1 MLLRNVVL
9 GAAFF
14 VSLSAYAASG
24 LKNVELRDLY
34 FGEALYYAYQDKH
47 FEALARLDTE
57 LMLHYGVDES
67 NLDPLFLNLG
77 QAEFSVGDIELQY
90 RMDKRAGKA
99 IQAVLGSG
107 IDLATRNQAALALA
121 RMYYRKDDAAGTLYA
136 LDLIRDEV
144 DMAKYQGKSAE
155 ELRGKEPEKFRVDV
169 AYLRALASIGTGQ
182 FTSAVEILQSLRRE
196 NTLEGYLLYNLG
208 IALIQ
213 AEQEEEGLKIL
224 DELGRLETSSNDLLA
239 LKDKANLKL
248 AYRLLDF
255 GQAELAQNYFQR
267 IRLDGPYSN
276 NALLGAGWAAVALG
290 RYDRALVPWSILHE
304 RERTNYSVQEALMA
318 VPYAYSKLEAYGKS
332 ANMYD
337 QAMDV
342 FAYQISRLDASI
354 KSIRGGKFLKA
365 LLDEQSKKDQ
375 NWVVNLRELP
385 DSPETR
391 YILDLMASNDF
402 QTSYKNYKDLAAL
415 EKHLAK
421 WLTDL
426 EIFEQMINM
435 RRAYQEPLLPEVEA
449 RFKKIDGKAKLRL
462 EQRKSLANK
471 VENILIA
478 PRPDYLAT
486 ADERMASDQI
496 TAFEQYIADHPG
508 QASDDLIHRVKR
520 LRGLLLWRL
529 HGEYDERLTSA
540 YNHLASLDEMIEAFN
555 TRYYSFIRTRQA
567 ATQSYEGYQAPIR
580 RLRTGLI
587 AAQRKLKGVM
597 ARQGKLL
604 ETMAVNELD
613 ARRKRLEDYQI
624 KARFALAESYDRS
637 NKTELEKQLEEQ
649 KQLNEEKLKAL
660 ESEKEAQKLQQSMPS
675 AQDGTTD
682 NDSSILDN
690 KSSN

>member
-1 MLLRNVVL
+1 MLLLNVVL

-14 VSLSAYAASG
+14 VSLSVHAASG

-67 NLDPLFLNLG
+67 DLDPLFLNLG

-121 RMYYRKDDAAGTLYA
+121 RMYYRKDDATGTLYA

-144 DMAKYQGKSAE
+144 DMSKYQGKSAE
-155 ELRGKEPEKFRVDV
+155 ELRGKEPEKFRVEV

-182 FTSAVEILQSLRRE
+182 FTTAVEILQSLRRE
-196 NTLEGYLLYNLG
+196 KTLEGYLLYNLG
-208 IALIQ
+208 IAFMQ
-213 AEQEEEGLKIL
+213 TGQEDEGLKIL
-224 DELGRLETSSNDLLA
+224 DELGRLETRSNDLLA

-255 GQAELAQNYFQR
+255 GKAELAQTYFQR

-304 RERTNYSVQEALMA
+304 RERTNYSVQESLMA

-342 FAYQISRLDASI
+342 FAFQISRLDASI
-354 KSIRGGKFLKA
+354 KSIRAGKFLKA
-365 LLDEQSKKDQ
+365 LLDEQSKQDQ

-415 EKHLAK
+415 KKHLAK
-421 WLTDL
+421 WLADL
-426 EIFEQMINM
+426 KIFEQMIDM
-435 RRAYQEPLLPEVEA
+435 RRAYQEPLLPEVEG

-462 EQRKSLANK
+462 EQRKSLAK
-471 VENILIA
+471 KIENILIA

-496 TAFEQYIADHPG
+496 TAFEQYMADHPG
-508 QASDDLIHRVKR
+508 QVSDDLNHRVKR

-529 HGEYDERLTSA
+529 QGEYDERLTNA

-555 TRYYSFIRTRQA
+555 TRYYSFIRSRQA

-580 RLRTGLI
+580 RLRTGLL

-624 KARFALAESYDRS
+624 RARFALAESYDRS
-637 NKTELEKQLEEQ
+637 NKIELENQIEEQ

-660 ESEKEAQKLQQSMPS
+660 ESEKETQKLQESIPS
-675 AQDGTTD
+675 AEDGTT
-682 NDSSILDN
+682 NNNSSILDK